1 MKICFSPLQCNCVKI
16 RKLNVL
22 VRHFFFIQIKCEIIF
37 HVFSLFMHTFSR
49 YCNYNVFRHV
59 DRFLFGA
66 RDAGVFELW
75 FTRYLKKGH
84 FATTKRVL
92 ILWSELIHLSTRL
105 NTPID
110 KYGMT
115 LRLKW
120 SKNLFFL
127 RYNWIFHKLI

>member
-22 VRHFFFIQIKCEIIF
+22 VRRFFFYPNQMRDNISWFFRSLCTPLVDIATFMCSVTLIGFSSVHVMLGIWSLVYSIF
-37 HVFSLFMHTFSR
+37 
-49 YCNYNVFRHV
+49 
-59 DRFLFGA
+59 
-66 RDAGVFELW
+66 
-75 FTRYLKKGH
+75 KKGH
-84 FATTKRVL
+84 SATTKRVL

>member
-1 MKICFSPLQCNCVKI
+1 MI
-16 RKLNVL
+16 
-22 VRHFFFIQIKCEIIF
+22 
-37 HVFSLFMHTFSR
+37 FSLFMHTFSR